1 LLAALRECGRERDL
15 WRLQLQAEDA
25 LLPRE
30 LARLV
35 ELAPLLPRPVQS
47 WLGRIAVLG
56 QFGDAAPQRFSR
68 KHLAPNI
75 CLYGDPAVPR
85 RTKALVIAFCG
96 NGNRLMMPIACVLQ
110 HLPSDKCDILILRD
124 TKRTHFSALPPYA
137 RSMVELIG
145 RVAAEV
151 EADRYRKNYCYGT
164 CSGGFAALR
173 AGLLL
178 KADRAV
184 AVSGSFPWHP
194 RRLLEEPENA
204 LPAFDP
210 LCNCHGRAG
219 TTIVCAYGAESAKD
233 REAATL
239 LGQIRP
245 VTHIAAPDV
254 AEHNLVKVLAR
265 RGRLGAFFNE
275 VFELGG
281 AAEIPARTP
290 ALWQSLK
297 ARSARRLWPAA
308 YL

>member
-1 LLAALRECGRERDL
+1 
-15 WRLQLQAEDA
+15 
-25 LLPRE
+25 
-30 LARLV
+30 
-35 ELAPLLPRPVQS
+35 
-47 WLGRIAVLG
+47 
-56 QFGDAAPQRFSR
+56 
-68 KHLAPNI
+68 
-75 CLYGDPAVPR
+75 
-85 RTKALVIAFCG
+85 
-96 NGNRLMMPIACVLQ
+96 
-110 HLPSDKCDILILRD
+110 
-124 TKRTHFSALPPYA
+124 
-137 RSMVELIG
+137 
-145 RVAAEV
+145 
-151 EADRYRKNYCYGT
+151 
-164 CSGGFAALR
+164 
-173 AGLLL
+173 
-178 KADRAV
+178 
-184 AVSGSFPWHP
+184 VSGSFPWHP

-210 LCNCHGRAG
+210 LCDCHAREA

-245 VTHIAAPDV
+245 VTHIAVPGV

-265 RGRLGAFFNE
+265 RGRLGPFFNE